1 MSGIRILGIVI
12 AVVGAVVLVLGLNA
26 SHSLA
31 DQASQ
36 TFLGRYTHDTMTYII
51 IGIAALVAGGLT
63 AIAAR
68 R

>member
-12 AVVGAVVLVLGLNA
+12 AVIGAVVLALGLNA

-51 IGIAALVAGGLT
+51 LGVAALVAGGLT
-63 AIAAR
+63 ALVAR

>member
-1 MSGIRILGIVI
+1 MNGIRILGIVV
-12 AVVGAVVLVLGLNA
+12 AVVGAVLLALGLNA

-51 IGIAALVAGGLT
+51 IGIAALVGGGLT
-63 AIAAR
+63 ALAAR

>member
-1 MSGIRILGIVI
+1 
-12 AVVGAVVLVLGLNA
+12 VLVLGLNA

-36 TFLGRYTHDTMTYII
+36 TFLGRYTHDTTTYII

-63 AIAAR
+63 ALAAR

>member
-31 DQASQ
+31 DQESQ
-36 TFLGRYTHDTMTYII
+36 TFLGRYTHDTTTYII

-63 AIAAR
+63 ALAAR

>member
-36 TFLGRYTHDTMTYII
+36 TFLGRYTHDTTTYII

-63 AIAAR
+63 ALAAR

>member
-1 MSGIRILGIVI
+1 MSCIRILGIVI

-36 TFLGRYTHDTMTYII
+36 TFLGRYTHDTTTYII

-63 AIAAR
+63 ALAAR

>member
-1 MSGIRILGIVI
+1 MSRIRIFGIVI
-12 AVVGAVVLVLGLNA
+12 AVVGALLLAVGLNG

-31 DQASQ
+31 NQASQ

-51 IGIAALVAGGLT
+51 VGIAALVGGGLT
-63 AIAAR
+63 ALAGR

>member
-12 AVVGAVVLVLGLNA
+12 AVVGAVVLALGLNG
-26 SHSLA
+26 SNSLA

-63 AIAAR
+63 ALAAR

>member
-12 AVVGAVVLVLGLNA
+12 AVVGAVVLALGLNA
-26 SHSLA
+26 SHSMV

-63 AIAAR
+63 ALVGR